1 MIGYLEKIVIP
12 FLKVKH
18 EELGLPVSQ
27 PALAIFLCVQGIAD

>member
-12 FLKVKH
+12 FLKAKR

-27 PALAIFLCVQGIAD
+27 PALAIFDVFKG